1 MITEMRGL
9 AGAAAEPH
17 EPRELPAQSSHV
29 TSDHTQI
36 ESTANTCNT
45 FSNLKLVFNNNMTHD
60 SRHSILDPNPRLIF
74 IFEFFEGERKV

>member
-1 MITEMRGL
+1 MITEMPGL

-45 FSNLKLVFNNNMTHD
+45 FSNHILDFNN
-60 SRHSILDPNPRLIF
+60 
-74 IFEFFEGERKV
+74 K

>member
-1 MITEMRGL
+1 MITEMPGL

-17 EPRELPAQSSHV
+17 EPRELPAQSSRV

-45 FSNLKLVFNNNMTHD
+45 CSNHILDFNNNMTHD
-60 SRHSILDPNPRLIF
+60 SDIQS
-74 IFEFFEGERKV
+74 